1 MKVEGIQHP
10 VIVVSNDYFNQSGR
24 AIVCPILKKAAPGPL
39 HIQLRETEV
48 DGYVLCEQVRYLD
61 LTARR
66 FSKLSATHY
75 FDIMDISDAVVGMF
89 RIPVASRPGPHILPD
104 LVDIASAGPFLFG
117 LPRRFPRPDAEEA
130 GHVHAVDLVHAP
142 AASRAASCRWNR

>member
-1 MKVEGIQHP
+1 MASIEQGDLLKVEGIQHP
-10 VIVVSNDYFNQSGR
+10 VIVVSNDYFNESGR

-39 HIQLRETEV
+39 HIQLR
-48 DGYVLCEQVRYLD
+48 GYVLCEQVRYLD

-89 RIPVASRPGPHILPD
+89 EYL
-104 LVDIASAGPFLFG
+104 
-117 LPRRFPRPDAEEA
+117 
-130 GHVHAVDLVHAP
+130 
-142 AASRAASCRWNR
+142 